1 MPLMNLKSMS
11 LRRLHYAWVVVFM
24 GFLTVL
30 GAHGFG
36 RFAYSLV
43 LTDMRAALN
52 LDFFQMG
59 LIATANFIG
68 YLALATI
75 GGALASK
82 YGSRRVIAL
91 SALMMGVSMILTGL
105 SRSFLEVLVW
115 RFITGL
121 GNGGAYLPAM
131 ALPSIWFALK
141 LRGRATG
148 CVSAGIGAG
157 FALAGVVVPAVLLS
171 YGEVGWRYAWFY
183 LGAAL
188 LAISLI
194 DFLFIRD
201 RPEDLGLKPLGLEG
215 GVAQSVGGGS
225 SLRWG
230 LVYRSKEVWMVGLV
244 YFMYGF
250 SYIIYVTFFS
260 AYLETVFRWG
270 KEAAGG
276 LWSLVGLLSIV
287 SGILWGWV
295 SDVLGRRYGM
305 ALAYSVL
312 ALSYLLYALALPP
325 YGLYASAI
333 AFGVTAWS
341 VPTVAV
347 VAAADY
353 VGPELRSAAAG
364 FVTLFFGI
372 GQAIGPSLGGYAIE
386 TTRVFANAFYI
397 AFLVS
402 AVGALGSLLLRRPP
416 AK

>member
-1 MPLMNLKSMS
+1 LMS
-11 LRRLHYAWVVVFM
+11 LRRLHYAWVVVFT

-43 LTDMRAALN
+43 LTDMKAALN

-59 LIATANFIG
+59 LIATTNFIG

-91 SALMMGVSMILTGL
+91 SAFMMGVSMILTGL

-157 FALAGVVVPAVLLS
+157 FALAGVIVPAVLLS

-188 LAISLI
+188 LAIAFV
-194 DFLFIRD
+194 DFLFIRN
-201 RPEDLGLKPLGLEG
+201 RPEDLGLKPLGLEEEEAK
-215 GVAQSVGGGS
+215 AQSAGGGS
-225 SLRWG
+225 SLKWG
-230 LVYRSKEVWMVGLV
+230 LVYKSKEVWMVGLV

-260 AYLETVFRWG
+260 AYLETVFRWS

-276 LWSLVGLLSIV
+276 LWSLVGLLSIA

-295 SDVLGRRYGM
+295 SDVLGRKYGM

-312 ALSYLLYALALPP
+312 ALSFLLYALALPP
-325 YGLYASAI
+325 YGLYASAL

-341 VPTVAV
+341 IPTVAV

-372 GQAIGPSLGGYAIE
+372 GQAIGPALGGFAIE
-386 TTRVFANAFYI
+386 ATGVFANAFYV
-397 AFLVS
+397 AFLV
-402 AVGALGSLLLRRPP
+402 ATAGALGSLLLKRPP
-416 AK
+416 VK

>member
-1 MPLMNLKSMS
+1 MS
-11 LRRLHYAWVVVFM
+11 LQRLHYAWVVVFM

-43 LTDMRAALN
+43 LTDMKATLN

-59 LIATANFIG
+59 LIATTNFIG

-82 YGSRRVIAL
+82 YGSRKVIAL

-115 RFITGL
+115 RLITGL

-157 FALAGVVVPAVLLS
+157 FALAGVIVPTVLLS

-183 LGAAL
+183 LGVAL
-188 LAISLI
+188 LAIALI
-194 DFLFIRD
+194 DFLFIKN
-201 RPEDLGLKPLGLEG
+201 RPEDLGLKPLGLEEG
-215 GVAQSVGGGS
+215 EAQSVGGSS

-260 AYLETVFRWG
+260 AYLETAFRWS
-270 KEAAGG
+270 KEAVGG
-276 LWSLVGLLSIV
+276 LWSLVGLLSIM
-287 SGILWGWV
+287 SGILWGWA
-295 SDVLGRRYGM
+295 SDVLGRKYGM

-325 YGLYASAI
+325 YGLYASAL

-341 VPTVAV
+341 IPTVAV
-347 VAAADY
+347 VAAADC

-364 FVTLFFGI
+364 FVTLFFGM
-372 GQAIGPSLGGYAIE
+372 GQAIGPALGGLVIE
-386 TTRVFANAFYI
+386 ATGVFANAFYV
-397 AFLVS
+397 AFLV
-402 AVGALGSLLLRRPP
+402 ATVGALGSLLLSAGTFSKRK
-416 AK
+416 ALG